1 MDGNVAEKS
10 YPRVTDG
17 NFNTNMVVSNVT
29 TDTFEVNVGA
39 SPLVN
44 FDVTAADYD
53 PESGDVELTIGTH
66 TLSKYESIKLMDES
80 LTFTCALD
88 NNQTQHS
95 YPKTTILSD
104 TIETAT
110 YDPTTGVMVITINNH
125 GWEDGD
131 FIKFDN
137 NSITFTCALDNNQTE
152 HSYPRAGSDPF
163 ASKWLP
169 IFEAEEDTFKV
180 QVGVSSDTSAH
191 TFVRASQNGLKKKK
205 DKVYDT
211 AVPITATTA
220 TTITIN
226 VGSSTDT
233 SAHTFVSALTGAV
246 ISGGNYNHTF
256 VRAAE
261 DAVVTPVTVSTIAN
275 NDPLACADV
284 RSNIDNLA
292 EIVTFI

>member
-1 MDGNVAEKS
+1 MLLKI

-110 YDPTTGVMVITINNH
+110 YDPND
-125 GWEDGD
+125 WCDGYYY
-131 FIKFDN
+131 
-137 NSITFTCALDNNQTE
+137 Q
-152 HSYPRAGSDPF
+152 
-163 ASKWLP
+163 
-169 IFEAEEDTFKV
+169 
-180 QVGVSSDTSAH
+180 
-191 TFVRASQNGLKKKK
+191 
-205 DKVYDT
+205 
-211 AVPITATTA
+211 
-220 TTITIN
+220 
-226 VGSSTDT
+226 
-233 SAHTFVSALTGAV
+233 
-246 ISGGNYNHTF
+246 
-256 VRAAE
+256 
-261 DAVVTPVTVSTIAN
+261 
-275 NDPLACADV
+275 
-284 RSNIDNLA
+284 
-292 EIVTFI
+292 